1 MCAGNVNTLEK
12 EKSELVSRKRKGTYS
27 MNTVHGLQER
37 RSRAEVKI
45 WDSMNAMSG
54 KVLLIRQ
61 GGGSGE
67 GRKDLAD
74 HLSGEG
80 GCLAQGKKIQL
91 GGVRGHVFEPFTS
104 HQLLSVFPVLR
115 FSGEER

>member
-12 EKSELVSRKRKGTYS
+12 EKSELVSRKGKGIYS
-27 MNTVHGLQER
+27 MNSVHGLQER
-37 RSRAEVKI
+37 PSRAEVKI
-45 WDSMNAMSG
+45 WNSMDAMSS
-54 KVLLIRQ
+54 KVLLVLQ

-67 GRKDLAD
+67 GRKHLAD

-80 GCLAQGKKIQL
+80 GCLTQGKKIQL
-91 GGVRGHVFEPFTS
+91 GGRGHVFEPFIS
-104 HQLLSVFPVLR
+104 QQLLSVFPVLR

>member
-1 MCAGNVNTLEK
+1 MGAGNVNTLEK
-12 EKSELVSRKRKGTYS
+12 KKSELSRKRKGTYS

-37 RSRAEVKI
+37 LSRDEVKI
-45 WDSMNAMSG
+45 WNSMDAMSG

-61 GGGSGE
+61 GGGAAE

-80 GCLAQGKKIQL
+80 G
-91 GGVRGHVFEPFTS
+91 
-104 HQLLSVFPVLR
+104 
-115 FSGEER
+115 